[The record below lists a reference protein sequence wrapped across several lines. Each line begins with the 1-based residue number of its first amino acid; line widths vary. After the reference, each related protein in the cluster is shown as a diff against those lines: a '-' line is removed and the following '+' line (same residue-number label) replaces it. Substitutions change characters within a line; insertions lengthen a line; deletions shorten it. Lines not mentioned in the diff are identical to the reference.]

1 MDSAAKSS
9 RLRAACFYSRL
20 SLIAAIVAL
29 TSCYFVSPHSVS
41 AQMPGAEQGGGDPIQ
56 IYREA
61 GVDANQEQEIRRL
74 AKEFEDLNKVRY
86 KLMINL
92 LKEMKGYSLQPEPN
106 EKQVLAKQDEINTL
120 QAEMAT
126 ERIKLMLKIRQVL
139 TTDQKE
145 RLVGLMRQP
154 RTPQMVGQP

>member
-1 MDSAAKSS
+1 MDSAAKSCRPGAAYSPS
-9 RLRAACFYSRL
+9 RF
-20 SLIAAIVAL
+20 SLAAAIIAVAVS
-29 TSCYFVSPHSVS
+29 TFMSPHSVS

-61 GVDANQEQEIRRL
+61 GIDANQEQEIRRL

-92 LKEMKGYSLQPEPN
+92 LKEMKNYSLQPEPN
-106 EKQVLAKQDEINTL
+106 EKLVLAKQDEINGL

-145 RLVGLMRQP
+145 RLVSLMRQP
-154 RTPQMVGQP
+154 KAPQMVGQP